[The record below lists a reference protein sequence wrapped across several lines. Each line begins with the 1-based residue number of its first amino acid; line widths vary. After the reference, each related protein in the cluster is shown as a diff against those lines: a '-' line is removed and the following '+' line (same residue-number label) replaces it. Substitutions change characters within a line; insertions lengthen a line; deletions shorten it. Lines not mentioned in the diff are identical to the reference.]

1 MIKLL
6 NQPITVRHTITKE
19 ILKALNF
26 KAVCTSSVDYIEHRT
41 HGFTCTYISLDLSSL
56 HC

>member
-6 NQPITVRHTITKE
+6 NQPITVRHTIPKE

-26 KAVCTSSVDYIEHRT
+26 KAVCTSVDCIEHMALRVHT
-41 HGFTCTYISLDLSSL
+41 LVWT
-56 HC
+56 